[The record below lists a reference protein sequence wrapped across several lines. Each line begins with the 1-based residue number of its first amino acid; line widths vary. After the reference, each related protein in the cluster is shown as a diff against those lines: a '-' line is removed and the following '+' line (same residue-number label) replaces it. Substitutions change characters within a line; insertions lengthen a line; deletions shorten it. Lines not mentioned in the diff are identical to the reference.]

1 MKDKQKLL
9 EILNKH
15 KPFNEDIQ
23 KKVGRDR
30 AVVYAIYLI
39 ESNNLEP
46 TFQRICIVSF
56 KLFPESF
63 SFPEFPEFPDSR
75 TVRYCIT
82 HCTDKSKGWVIG
94 SSKTTFNLTEE
105 GREVSQIFLNLIE
118 KDMDVKTLPY
128 NMQLRGKT
136 KKELATKP
144 RDKEINI
151 LTEIKESEGY
161 SKFVNDNE
169 ESIKSIDVRKSLG
182 GDRYSPLTYL
192 NDRLTQ
198 SIKYCKIYKEKDV
211 EPYLKWIKNNWSKLM
226 SD

>member
-9 EILNKH
+9 DILNKH

-39 ESNNLEP
+39 ESNNLEA
-46 TFQRICIVSF
+46 TFQRICVVSF

-63 SFPEFPEFPDSR
+63 SFPEFSEYPDSR

-82 HCTDKSKGWVIG
+82 HCMDKSKGWVIG
-94 SSKTTFNLTEE
+94 SSKTTFNLTEK

-118 KDMDVKTLPY
+118 RDMNVKTLPHY
-128 NMQLRGKT
+128 MQLRGKT

-161 SKFVNDNE
+161 LKFINDKGEN
-169 ESIKSIDVRKSLG
+169 IKSIDVRKSLG
-182 GDRYSPLTYL
+182 GDRYSPLSYI
-192 NDRLTQ
+192 NDKLTEFL
-198 SIKYCKIYKEKDV
+198 KYSKIYKEKDV
-211 EPYLKWIKNNWSKLM
+211 DLYLKWIKNNWSRLM
-226 SD
+226 GD